1 MSVTIQVSVGELFDK
16 YSILLIKN
24 KKINNIQS
32 LEYIQKELNILKPIK
47 DKYDN
52 DDLLNKLKIINETL
66 WDIENA
72 KRQKEKDKIFDEK
85 FIELARNVYIWNDKR
100 SEIKSEINNY
110 FQSDIID
117 VKEYTYYK

>member
-24 KKINNIQS
+24 KKIKNIQS

-72 KRQKEKDKIFDEK
+72 SH
-85 FIELARNVYIWNDKR
+85 L
-100 SEIKSEINNY
+100 INQVIY
-110 FQSDIID
+110 R
-117 VKEYTYYK
+117 KKH

>member
-1 MSVTIQVSVGELFDK
+1 M
-16 YSILLIKN
+16 IKN
-24 KKINNIQS
+24 KKIKNIQS

-110 FQSDIID
+110 FKSDIID

>member
-1 MSVTIQVSVGELFDK
+1 M
-16 YSILLIKN
+16 
-24 KKINNIQS
+24 
-32 LEYIQKELNILKPIK
+32 KPIK
-47 DKYDN
+47 DKY

-72 KRQKEKDKIFDEK
+72 KREKEKDKIFDEK

-110 FQSDIID
+110 FKSDIID

>member
-52 DDLLNKLKIINETL
+52 DDLLNKLK
-66 WDIENA
+66 
-72 KRQKEKDKIFDEK
+72 Q
-85 FIELARNVYIWNDKR
+85 
-100 SEIKSEINNY
+100 
-110 FQSDIID
+110 
-117 VKEYTYYK
+117 

>member
-24 KKINNIQS
+24 KKIKNIQS

>member
-24 KKINNIQS
+24 KKIKNIQS

-110 FQSDIID
+110 FKSDIID